1 MTQKE
6 GRSRSVRTAIALTA
20 LMPAVALMPAAPSF
34 AAENPC
40 SSTLSPSEIK
50 SVGISCR
57 LTSDTVVRVAEGLEV
72 AVPEP
77 GMIASV
83 QLLRA
88 HGSTGPSA
96 ASVYRAADGQIA
108 LKVDEKPALGSAATT
123 GVLKSILAKRPD
135 PAAKRHAEPAGA
147 KQTQT
152 SALAAVPSYC
162 GSSYEYN
169 FSGGVWYQ
177 SVFPWTYNSLSQ
189 PASDSLQAIQYGFKF
204 ITDTSSACGTY
215 YTFASADYRGSTTR
229 YTWGTRDNGNVVG
242 WAGFDTN
249 ILARTYSWVDGAGL
263 RVEVDIAFN
272 NRITNWFTGL
282 SGTVPAG
289 RFDLISV
296 ATHEAGH
303 GFGLA
308 HYTGSS
314 YPVMA
319 PTLGTG
325 VNKRVKRSGDL
336 TGMGTLY

>member
-1 MTQKE
+1 
-6 GRSRSVRTAIALTA
+6 
-20 LMPAVALMPAAPSF
+20 MPTTPSF
-34 AAENPC
+34 AAEIPC

-50 SVGISCR
+50 SVGTSCQ
-57 LTSDTVVRVAEGLEV
+57 LASDTVVRVAEGLEV

-77 GMIASV
+77 GMVAIV
-83 QLLRA
+83 QVLRTP
-88 HGSTGPSA
+88 GSTGPSA
-96 ASVYRAADGQIA
+96 ASVYRATDGQLA
-108 LKVDEKPALGSAATT
+108 LQIDETPALGSTATA
-123 GVLKSILAKRPD
+123 GALKRILAKR
-135 PAAKRHAEPAGA
+135 AEPATKHPESAGA
-147 KQTQT
+147 AKTQP
-152 SALAAVPSYC
+152 SGLAAVPAYC

-169 FSGGVWYQ
+169 FSGGVWQQ
-177 SVFPWTYNSLSQ
+177 SVFPWTYNSRSQ
-189 PASDSLQAIQYGFKF
+189 PASDALQAIKYGFQF

-215 YTFASADYRGSTTR
+215 YTFAFADYRGSTTR

-242 WAGFDTN
+242 WAGFDPD
-249 ILARTYSWVDGAGL
+249 ILGATYSWVDGSGL

-272 NRITNWFTGL
+272 NRVTNWFTGL

-314 YPVMA
+314 YPVMF